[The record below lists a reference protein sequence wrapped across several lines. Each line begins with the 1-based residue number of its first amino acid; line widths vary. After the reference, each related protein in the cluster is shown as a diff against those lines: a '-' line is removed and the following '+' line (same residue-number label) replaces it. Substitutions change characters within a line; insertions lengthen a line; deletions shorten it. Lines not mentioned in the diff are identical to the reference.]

1 MRMLRAALAALVLVA
16 AAAAIVFFVFPE
28 ALLHLAVERAR
39 ASAGREHGEADA
51 NGDRIAYL
59 DGGAGEVV
67 VLLHG
72 FGASKDN
79 WNALAGRLA
88 SRYRVIAPDV
98 RGFGESPFREDAR
111 YDPVSQAR
119 VLHDFLVA
127 LGVAEHHLGGLSMGG
142 EIAAAYAA
150 TYPTTVR
157 SLLVIGAPGVRAPQR
172 TDVVRRML
180 AGEPVI
186 VVRTEDDLAA
196 LLAMASAH
204 PRTIPGPFARA
215 ISRRMAVRAEIET
228 RILADIV
235 AAGEGA
241 LEPLLPA
248 IRARTLLVWGA
259 DDRMIHPSSLD
270 VFAAAIPGAEAV
282 LLPGC
287 GHDVPGDCPDEL
299 ATRYGAFLDGAREEA
314 AVR

>member
-1 MRMLRAALAALVLVA
+1 MRSLRASGLLLVSIVA
-16 AAAAIVFFVFPE
+16 AAAILYFAFPE
-28 ALLHLAVERAR
+28 TLLALLVERAR
-39 ASAGREHGEADA
+39 SAAGRERGEADA
-51 NGDRIAYL
+51 GADRISYL

-88 SRYRVIAPDV
+88 DRYRVIAPDV

-119 VLHDFLVA
+119 SLHDFLAA

-150 TYPTTVR
+150 TYPEAVR

-172 TDVVRRML
+172 TDVVERML

-186 VVRTEDDLAA
+186 VVRDEDDLAA
-196 LLAMASAH
+196 LVAMASAH
-204 PRTIPGPFARA
+204 PRTLPGPFARVIA
-215 ISRRMAVRAEIET
+215 ARMAARAEIET

-270 VFAAAIPGAEAV
+270 VFAAAIPGAEGA

-299 ATRYGAFLDGAREEA
+299 AARYAAFLA
-314 AVR
+314 AGR

>member
-1 MRMLRAALAALVLVA
+1 MRSLRALGVLSVSLA
-16 AAAAIVFFVFPE
+16 AAAALLYFAFPE
-28 ALLHLAVERAR
+28 VLLGVLVERAR
-39 ASAGREHGEADA
+39 AAAGRELREADA
-51 NGDRIAYL
+51 GADRIAYL

-72 FGASKDN
+72 FGASKDD

-88 SRYRVIAPDV
+88 ARVIAPDL
-98 RGFGESPFREDAR
+98 RGFGDSPFRDDAR
-111 YDPVSQAR
+111 YDPISQAR
-119 VLHDFLVA
+119 VVHDFLA
-127 LGVAEHHLGGLSMGG
+127 TLGVTQHHLGGLSMGG

-150 TYPTTVR
+150 AYPDAVR

-172 TDVVRRML
+172 TEVVERML

-186 VVRTEDDLAA
+186 VVRSEADLAA
-196 LLAMASAH
+196 LVATASAR
-204 PRTIPGPFARA
+204 PRAIPGPFARV
-215 ISRRMAVRAEIET
+215 ISRRMAARAEIET

-259 DDRMIHPSSLD
+259 EDRMIHPSSLD
-270 VFAAAIPGAEAV
+270 VFAAAIPGAESV

-299 ATRYGAFLDGAREEA
+299 AARYAAFLGTR
-314 AVR
+314 

>member
-1 MRMLRAALAALVLVA
+1 MRILRAALSALVA
-16 AAAAIVFFVFPE
+16 IAGAAAIAYFAFPE
-28 ALLHLAVERAR
+28 VLLRLAVDRAR
-39 ASAGREHGEADA
+39 TAAGREPGAADA
-51 NGDRIAYL
+51 GADRIAYL

-79 WNALAGRLA
+79 WNGLAGGLRD
-88 SRYRVIAPDV
+88 RYRVIAPDV
-98 RGFGESPFREDAR
+98 RGFGESPFRADAR

-119 VLHDFLVA
+119 VLRDFLAA
-127 LGVAEHHLGGLSMGG
+127 LGVEDHHLGGLSMGG

-150 TYPTTVR
+150 TYPDAVR

-172 TDVVRRML
+172 TDVVERML

-186 VVRTEDDLAA
+186 VVRSENDLAA
-196 LLAMASAH
+196 LLAMASAR
-204 PRTIPGPFARA
+204 PRSIPGPFARV
-215 ISRRMAVRAEIET
+215 IVKRMKARAEIET
-228 RILADIV
+228 RILGDIV

-259 DDRMIHPSSLD
+259 EDRMIHPSSLD
-270 VFAAAIPGAEAV
+270 VFAAAIPGAEGV

-299 ATRYGAFLDGAREEA
+299 AARYTAFLGAAR
-314 AVR
+314 

>member
-1 MRMLRAALAALVLVA
+1 MRPLRAALAGLLLVA
-16 AAAAIVFFVFPE
+16 GAALTFYFAFPE
-28 ALLHLAVERAR
+28 TLLRLMVERAR
-39 ASAGREHGEADA
+39 AAAGRERAEASA
-51 NGDRIAYL
+51 GPDRIAYL
-59 DGGAGEVV
+59 DGGSGDVI

-79 WNALAGRLA
+79 WNTLAGRL
-88 SRYRVIAPDV
+88 SEHYRVIAPDV
-98 RGFGESPFREDAR
+98 RGFGESPFREDGR

-119 VLHDFLVA
+119 VLHDFLAA
-127 LGVAEHHLGGLSMGG
+127 LGVEQHHLGGLSMGG
-142 EIAAAYAA
+142 EIAAAYAG
-150 TYPTTVR
+150 TYPDSVR

-172 TDVVRRML
+172 TDVVERML
-180 AGEPVI
+180 AGEPVV
-186 VVRTEDDLAA
+186 VVRSEADLAA
-196 LLAMASAH
+196 LVSMASAR
-204 PRTIPGPFARA
+204 PRTIPGPFARVIA
-215 ISRRMAVRAEIET
+215 GRMASRADVET

-259 DDRMIHPSSLD
+259 EDRMIHPSSLD
-270 VFAAAIPGAEAV
+270 VFVAAIPGAERV

-299 ATRYGAFLDGAREEA
+299 AARYVAFLA
-314 AVR
+314 AER

>member
-1 MRMLRAALAALVLVA
+1 MRFLRACAVLLASIVA
-16 AAAAIVFFVFPE
+16 AAALVYFAFPE
-28 ALLHLAVERAR
+28 VVLGFAVDRAR
-39 ASAGREHGEADA
+39 SAAGRELGEADA
-51 NGDRIAYL
+51 GGDRIAYL

-79 WNALAGRLA
+79 WNGLAGRLA
-88 SRYRVIAPDV
+88 DRYRVIAPDV
-98 RGFGESPFREDAR
+98 RGFGESPFRDDAR

-119 VLHDFLVA
+119 VLHDFLGA
-127 LGVAEHHLGGLSMGG
+127 LGVTEHHLGGLSMGG

-150 TYPTTVR
+150 TYPDAVR

-172 TDVVRRML
+172 TDVVERML

-186 VVRTEDDLAA
+186 VVRSEAELAA
-196 LLAMASAH
+196 LVAMASAR
-204 PRTIPGPFARA
+204 PRTIPGPFARV
-215 ISRRMAVRAEIET
+215 ISQRMAARAEIET

-259 DDRMIHPSSLD
+259 EDRMIHPSSLD
-270 VFAAAIPGAEAV
+270 VFAASIPGAEGV

-287 GHDVPGDCPDEL
+287 GHDVPGDCPEEL
-299 ATRYGAFLDGAREEA
+299 ATRYAAFLGAGR
-314 AVR
+314 